1 MSNKLVKENET
12 KRTVDSQQISV
23 YLKILF
29 AIFNISL
36 LVALLVLGAFI
47 YADVHVMKSVF
58 VLNKEAIQEVA
69 PKNASAS
76 DTTVNVDG
84 VDYDISSNSVEPSD
98 ATSNKG
104 EIYSGNFAE
113 ELASNGLLLYE
124 VENAT
129 QFMGDGYNGRIYTS
143 ETNTQLTVDV
153 PTEVSIGENALDFRN
168 PEEFQVLEGQFTKE
182 TDEYGDTYHLKN
194 EDGSDYFFLRAT
206 KNTASNSN
214 GETKDYDAFYVRLK
228 DYEKCKGLGVGYG
241 SLHIDSTIAEVIDAF
256 GTPTYVDMYDN
267 EDEAPY
273 LMFYFA
279 KSNEE
284 NSSIDEISI
293 IFAEDENAP
302 NGYYVSEIT
311 AAAF

>member
-1 MSNKLVKENET
+1 MSNKLVKENES
-12 KRTVDSQQISV
+12 KKKVDYQQISF
-23 YLKILF
+23 YLKI
-29 AIFNISL
+29 FNTSL
-36 LVALLVLGAFI
+36 LVALLILGVFV
-47 YADVHVMKSVF
+47 YVDVHAMKSVF
-58 VLNKEAIQEVA
+58 VLNKEAIQKA
-69 PKNASAS
+69 ASGSATAS

-84 VDYDISSNSVEPSD
+84 VDYDISSTSVESGD
-98 ATSNKG
+98 ATSNTG
-104 EIYSGNFAE
+104 AIYSGNFAE
-113 ELASNGLLLYE
+113 ELASNGILLYE
-124 VENAT
+124 VENAS

-143 ETNTQLTVDV
+143 ETNTQLTIDV

-168 PEEFQVLEGQFTKE
+168 PEEFQVLESQFTKE
-182 TDEYGDTYHLKN
+182 TDDYGDTYRLKN

-206 KNTASNSN
+206 TSTASNTD
-214 GETKDYDAFYVRLK
+214 GETKDYNAFYVCLK

-241 SLHIDSTIAEVIDAF
+241 SVHIDSTIAEVVGAL

-279 KSNEE
+279 KPNEE

-293 IFAEDENAP
+293 IFVEDESAP